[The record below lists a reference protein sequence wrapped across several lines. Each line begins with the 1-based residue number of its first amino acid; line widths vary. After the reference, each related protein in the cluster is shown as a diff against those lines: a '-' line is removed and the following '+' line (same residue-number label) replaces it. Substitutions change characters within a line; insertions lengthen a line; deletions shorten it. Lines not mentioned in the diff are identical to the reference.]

1 VSNDLI
7 TATCTV
13 CRTGIHWIGCPTGG
27 WWAHFVHPADHHDAA
42 SPVEV
47 EEDMT
52 NDGYWVTV
60 GIKGGAA

>member
-1 VSNDLI
+1 MSDDLI

-13 CRTGIHWIGCPTGG
+13 CGTGIHWIECPTGG
-27 WWAHFVHPADHHDAA
+27 WWAHEVHPADHHDAA
-42 SPVEV
+42 TLVEV

-52 NDGYWVTV
+52 NDGWWITV